1 MIRYSDTLLRGEE
14 TATAPES
21 SLKMWHLM
29 ASNLVIHLRM
39 NHWPQCLSK
48 YWSGS
53 RRVYRT
59 CYYARAPRGCKFFY
73 KGPSPTAP
81 LRRRREE
88 VREGR
93 TNEGKVRGPTS
104 KARGRGGK
112 GEKRRERKKGRGGL
126 APQTDKR
133 NYVHGSSDT
142 MTTLVISV
150 FIHDTL

>member
-1 MIRYSDTLLRGEE
+1 VQI
-14 TATAPES
+14 
-21 SLKMWHLM
+21 
-29 ASNLVIHLRM
+29 
-39 NHWPQCLSK
+39 
-48 YWSGS
+48 
-53 RRVYRT
+53 
-59 CYYARAPRGCKFFY
+59 FY

-93 TNEGKVRGPTS
+93 TKEGKVRGPTS
-104 KARGRGGK
+104 EARGRGGK

-133 NYVHGSSDT
+133 NYVHGSGDT
-142 MTTLVISV
+142 ITTLVISV